1 MAFPMQRMRRTR
13 ETEPLRRMVRETTLS
28 PSDFIYPVFVTEG
41 QGRREP
47 ISSMPG
53 QCRVSI
59 DLLVKEALEVKSLG
73 IPAMILFGIPDRKDE
88 RGSSGFD
95 PNGIVQRAI
104 RAVKE
109 QVPELVVITDVCID
123 EYTSHGHC
131 GIVRNGKIVNDETL
145 DCLRAM
151 AKTHAKAGADMVA
164 PSDMMDG
171 RVAAIRDELDRAGF
185 VDVPI
190 MAYAAK
196 FASCFYAPFRD
207 AANSSPQFGDRQ
219 SYQMDPANK
228 REALREIDLD
238 VEEGADI
245 IMVKPAMPYLDV
257 ISAARERTL
266 LPIAAY
272 QVSGE
277 YSMIKAAAHAGWL
290 DERRAMMESLLSIKR
305 AGAEIILTYF
315 AKEAAAL
322 LQSRHA

>member
-1 MAFPMQRMRRTR
+1 MGFPMQRMRRMR
-13 ETEPLRRMVRETTLS
+13 ETEPLRRMVRETNLT
-28 PSDFIYPVFVTEG
+28 PADFIYPVFVIEG

-53 QCRVSI
+53 QSRVSI
-59 DLLVKEALEVKSLG
+59 DLLIKEAQEAKALG
-73 IPAMILFGIPDRKDE
+73 IPAVILFGIPDQKDE

-95 PNGIVQRAI
+95 PDGIVQRAI
-104 RAVKE
+104 RALKQ
-109 QVPELVVITDVCID
+109 QVPDLVVITDVCID

-131 GIVRNGKIVNDETL
+131 GIVRDGKILNDETL
-145 DCLRAM
+145 DCLRTM
-151 AKTHAKAGADMVA
+151 AKTHAEAGADMVA

-185 VDVPI
+185 VDTPI

-277 YSMIKAAAHAGWL
+277 YSMIKAAAQAGWL

>member
-151 AKTHAKAGADMVA
+151 AKTHAEAGADMVA